1 MQTVRDECKRTRAA
15 FQGMTEALF
24 EIVELDDGLAAVAPH
39 ELARRQA
46 AEPAPIGFATLNG
59 GTTGG
64 AAGET
69 VTVSDLAA
77 LTEAAES
84 EEPLTIIV
92 SGAISGS
99 AKIRVGSDK
108 TIYGEAGSCKFLF
121 TWSLSP
127 RWPKP
132 FHDGRGTSRQISS
145 LTRM

>member
-1 MQTVRDECKRTRAA
+1 MKFTIVP
-15 FQGMTEALF
+15 AL
-24 EIVELDDGLAAVAPH
+24 LAAITSASPTKLLSARN